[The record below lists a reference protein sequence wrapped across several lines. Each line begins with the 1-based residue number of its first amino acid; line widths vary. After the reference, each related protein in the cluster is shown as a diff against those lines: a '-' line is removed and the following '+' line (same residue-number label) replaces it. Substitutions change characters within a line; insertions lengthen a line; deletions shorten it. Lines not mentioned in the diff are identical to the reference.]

1 MQEMGMSKKIEVD
14 VEESSG
20 QGIFA
25 RILNVDYL
33 RDLILLA
40 AWIVIVIVFAVLS
53 PYFLTTRNF
62 MNIGMAIT
70 VYGIAAVG
78 ATIVL
83 ISGGID
89 LTVGSVIG
97 LASIAIGAM
106 LTVGM
111 PLGAAVLGALL
122 VGALVGLI
130 NGVLIVQA
138 RINPLIATLG
148 MMSIVRGFAFIYS
161 GGVSHAIVSEEFGF
175 LGRGR
180 VAGIPLPIL
189 VMLSLYVI
197 AWAIMKYTDFGH
209 YVYSIGDNALS
220 CRLAGVSVKKWRFIV
235 YIVGAV
241 TATLAGLF
249 LASLMQAALPQAGTG
264 YELNVIAAV
273 ILGGTSLSGGVGNLL
288 GTLLGVVI
296 MGTLDNGFTLLNV
309 PAFYQLV
316 AKGAVLILAVFIDQL
331 RTGGYE

>member
-1 MQEMGMSKKIEVD
+1 MCIRDRKIEVD
-14 VEESSG
+14 AEESSG
-20 QGIFA
+20 QSIFA

-97 LASIAIGAM
+97 LSAIVVGAM
-106 LTVGM
+106 LTVGA
-111 PLGAAVLGALL
+111 PLGVAVLGTILA
-122 VGALVGLI
+122 GALVGLI

-220 CRLAGVSVKKWRFIV
+220 CRLAGVSVKKWRYIV
-235 YIVGAV
+235 YIVGA
-241 TATLAGLF
+241 ASAALAGLF

-309 PAFYQLV
+309 PAFYQMV

>member
-1 MQEMGMSKKIEVD
+1 MKQISISKQAGLEL
-14 VEESSG
+14 EEAADRRTLVRLLQIG
-20 QGIFA
+20 F
-25 RILNVDYL
+25 L
-33 RDLILLA
+33 RDLILLG
-40 AWIVIVIVFAVLS
+40 AWIVIVIIFSVLS
-53 PYFLTTRNF
+53 PYFLTARNF
-62 MNIGMAIT
+62 MNIGLAIT
-70 VYGIAAVG
+70 VYGITAVG

-97 LASIAIGAM
+97 LSVIAVGAM
-106 LTVGM
+106 LTVGT
-111 PLGAAVLGALL
+111 PLGLAVLGTLL
-122 VGALVGLI
+122 VGGIVGLL
-130 NGVLIVQA
+130 NGLLIVKA

-148 MMSIVRGFAFIYS
+148 MMSIIRGFAFVYS
-161 GGVSHAIVSEEFGF
+161 GGVSHAIVSDEFDF

-180 VAGIPLPIL
+180 VAGMPLPIF
-189 VMLSLYVI
+189 VMLLLYIVV
-197 AWAIMKYTDFGH
+197 WAIMKYTDFGH

-220 CRLAGVSVKKWRFIV
+220 CRLAGVNVNKWRYIV
-235 YIVGAV
+235 YIVGA
-241 TATLAGLF
+241 ASAALAGLF
-249 LASLMQAALPQAGTG
+249 LASLMQAALPQAGNG

-309 PAFYQLV
+309 PAFYQLI

-331 RTGGYE
+331 RTGGYQ

>member
-1 MQEMGMSKKIEVD
+1 MKEISMSNQVGLEAEELAPQPALMRLLK
-14 VEESSG
+14 VE
-20 QGIFA
+20 F
-25 RILNVDYL
+25 L

-40 AWIVIVIVFAVLS
+40 AWIAIVVVFSVLS
-53 PYFLTTRNF
+53 PYFLTARNF
-62 MNIGMAIT
+62 MNIGLAIT
-70 VYGIAAVG
+70 VYGITAVG

-97 LASIAIGAM
+97 LAVIAVGAM
-106 LTVGM
+106 LTVGA
-111 PLGAAVLGALL
+111 PLGIAVLGTLL
-122 VGALVGLI
+122 VGALAGLI
-130 NGVLIVQA
+130 NGILIVRA

-148 MMSIVRGFAFIYS
+148 MMSIIRGFAFVYS

-180 VAGIPLPIL
+180 VVGIPLPIL
-189 VMLSLYVI
+189 VMLLLYLIV
-197 AWAIMKYTDFGH
+197 WAIMKYTDFGH
-209 YVYSIGDNALS
+209 YVYSIGDNALT
-220 CRLAGVSVKKWRFIV
+220 CRLAGVNVNKWRYIV

-241 TATLAGLF
+241 SAALAGLF

-273 ILGGTSLSGGVGNLL
+273 ILGGTSLSGGIGNLL

-309 PAFYQLV
+309 PAFYQMI

-331 RTGGYE
+331 RTGGYQ

>member
-1 MQEMGMSKKIEVD
+1 MHEIGVSKQIELD
-14 VEESSG
+14 AAEASSPSKL
-20 QGIFA
+20 A
-25 RILNVDYL
+25 RFLKVGYL

-40 AWIVIVIVFAVLS
+40 AWIVIVIVFSVLS
-53 PYFLTTRNF
+53 PYFLTARNF
-62 MNIGMAIT
+62 MNIGLAIT

-97 LASIAIGAM
+97 LAVIAVGAM
-106 LTVGM
+106 LTVGT
-111 PLGAAVLGALL
+111 PLAIAVLGTLL

-130 NGVLIVQA
+130 NGVLIVQG

-148 MMSIVRGFAFIYS
+148 MMSIIRGFAYIYS

-180 VAGIPLPIL
+180 VVGIPLPIL
-189 VMLSLYVI
+189 VMLLLYIV

-220 CRLAGVSVKKWRFIV
+220 CRLAGVSVKKWRYIV
-235 YIVGAV
+235 YIVGA
-241 TATLAGLF
+241 ASAALAGLF
-249 LASLMQAALPQAGTG
+249 LASLMQAALPQAGNG

-273 ILGGTSLSGGVGNLL
+273 ILGGTSLSGGIGNLL